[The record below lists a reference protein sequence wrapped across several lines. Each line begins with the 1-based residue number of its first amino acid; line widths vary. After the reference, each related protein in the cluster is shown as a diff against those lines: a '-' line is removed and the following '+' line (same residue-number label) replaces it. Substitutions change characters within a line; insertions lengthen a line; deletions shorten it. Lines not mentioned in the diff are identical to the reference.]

1 MSAVRKVCAGVALAG
16 SVALLGLAGLTDPGV
31 PAQAAVQFTRTV
43 AVPLAAPEA
52 SRLRACEDA
61 ITTAVMQGAVPTSGE
76 YSPAMRRECRR
87 LTRKQGRAAE
97 LWTER
102 METLFES

>member
-1 MSAVRKVCAGVALAG
+1 MTGRRIAAAVLAAAAVLG
-16 SVALLGLAGLTDPGV
+16 SSGLAGAATAPVIPARYVLV
-31 PAQAAVQFTRTV
+31 PY
-43 AVPLAAPEA
+43 AAPEA
-52 SRLRACEDA
+52 SHLRMCEDA

-76 YSPAMRRECRR
+76 YSPGMRRECRR

-102 METLFES
+102 IETLFES

>member
-16 SVALLGLAGLTDPGV
+16 SVALLGLAGLIDPGV

-43 AVPLAAPEA
+43 AVPVAAPEA
-52 SRLRACEDA
+52 SGLRACEVA

-76 YSPAMRRECRR
+76 YSPAMRRACSH
-87 LTRKQGRAAE
+87 LSAGQTRAAE
-97 LWTER
+97 VWTER

>member
-1 MSAVRKVCAGVALAG
+1 MKAFAGSAPAWQLAG
-16 SVALLGLAGLTDPGV
+16 SVALLGLAGLADPGV
-31 PAQAAVQFTRTV
+31 PAQAAAVQWRTV
-43 AVPLAAPEA
+43 AVPYAAPEA
-52 SRLRACEDA
+52 SGLRACEDA

-76 YSPAMRRECRR
+76 WSPAMRAACSHLPGR
-87 LTRKQGRAAE
+87 QGRAAE